1 MTAYRYLLAAGMLGL
16 AAPLAAQAPADPPR
30 AQSDEVRAH
39 VEFLAD
45 DLLEGRRSG
54 TRGYD
59 LAALY
64 VASRYRAMG
73 LEPGAPDGRWFQDVP
88 FVRAAPGETVLTG
101 YRGDEPVALGPDRAA
116 LRPSPAGEAIALDA
130 PLVLAGRG
138 ISEPLLGVDDY
149 AGLDVAGKI
158 VVVLPGTVPGQAGDI
173 NAHVGSIKAEVA
185 AAKGARGILYV
196 LAAPAPRASR
206 FLDYMR
212 GNEVVDFIGPD
223 GRPSGLPGALEFE
236 GYVTLEAASALF
248 GLDLA
253 PVARAAAAGGEIAI
267 PHAPEARLTVDHR
280 SVHEHF
286 TSPNVIARLPGSD
299 PQLAGE
305 TVMMTAH
312 LDHVGINPEARGEDK
327 IFNGALDNAA
337 GIATMLEAA
346 RLFTLGEA
354 APRRS
359 VTFIALAAEEMGLLG
374 AGYYAA
380 QPTVPLDDI
389 AAVVN
394 LDMPVPLYDFTDVVA
409 FGAAYNSVAE
419 KVADAGASLGI
430 SVSPD
435 PMPEQN
441 IFVRSD
447 HYEFAKKGVPAI
459 LLFTGYAN
467 GGEDEWNAFFAERYH
482 KPGDDLSQ
490 PLDWRALA
498 RYADLNY
505 RIARTIADEPDAPR
519 WYEGTYFGDRFD
531 PGGERAAR
539 PAALDSAPASH

>member
-1 MTAYRYLLAAGMLGL
+1 
-16 AAPLAAQAPADPPR
+16 
-30 AQSDEVRAH
+30 
-39 VEFLAD
+39 
-45 DLLEGRRSG
+45 
-54 TRGYD
+54 
-59 LAALY
+59 
-64 VASRYRAMG
+64 
-73 LEPGAPDGRWFQDVP
+73 
-88 FVRAAPGETVLTG
+88 
-101 YRGDEPVALGPDRAA
+101 
-116 LRPSPAGEAIALDA
+116 
-130 PLVLAGRG
+130 
-138 ISEPLLGVDDY
+138 
-149 AGLDVAGKI
+149 
-158 VVVLPGTVPGQAGDI
+158 
-173 NAHVGSIKAEVA
+173 
-185 AAKGARGILYV
+185 
-196 LAAPAPRASR
+196 
-206 FLDYMR
+206 MR